1 VVIKVLFLD
10 TQNGQEKHLVRT
22 QEANMR
28 NQDLVETLK
37 QIAFEKNTEA
47 KEEVPDN
54 KETKATKKNKKTPD
68 EVVINPVINS
78 ISNAR

>member
-1 VVIKVLFLD
+1 
-10 TQNGQEKHLVRT
+10 
-22 QEANMR
+22 MR